1 MLSVEELAGSLEA
14 HEQQRRTLFES
25 LDQYFRQNLT
35 CREVFGILKAEVL
48 LEEELWTRRVAKHAK
63 LPSLDVELPSK
74 SLEIGD
80 GSTEEYLHSSVESLE
95 ELMENSDSFMEIAD
109 RPSVNELWS
118 GERGTTLFDM
128 HAKCGK
134 IDEAVVVFN
143 SMDGKNLQFC
153 TVKMTVLADYGRH
166 KDVISLFNHMEDM
179 GLQPESLVFAVI
191 LLACSHAGLVCE
203 GRRYFDRMVRMYS
216 IKRSVEHYG
225 CMVDLLGRSGLI
237 QEAYDIIKGTPM
249 EPNGVILRS
258 FLAACRDHGWV
269 PSLDADLLS
278 ELEHELG
285 AAAIDPDGPILSADD
300 LADQIA

>member
-1 MLSVEELAGSLEA
+1 
-14 HEQQRRTLFES
+14 
-25 LDQYFRQNLT
+25 
-35 CREVFGILKAEVL
+35 
-48 LEEELWTRRVAKHAK
+48 
-63 LPSLDVELPSK
+63 
-74 SLEIGD
+74 
-80 GSTEEYLHSSVESLE
+80 
-95 ELMENSDSFMEIAD
+95 
-109 RPSVNELWS
+109 
-118 GERGTTLFDM
+118 M
-128 HAKCGK
+128 HAKCEK

-258 FLAACRDHGWV
+258 FLAACRDHEWV